1 VKAALKKLCMWRS
14 YGKVESVRLRS
25 VPVAL
30 DAGMPRRAA
39 VLLGKVDADRATAH
53 AYVVFSS
60 PEQARAA
67 LAHNMRVV
75 SPLKPDHCTK
85 HEHWMP
91 LAAHFLRVVSPE
103 TTYQVP
109 SAAPWRPSE
118 VHAIVTS
125 TLLVL
130 SRLCRAGATG
140 CCAHEV

>member
-1 VKAALKKLCMWRS
+1 MWRS